1 MLHGHFRN
9 QVPVE
14 DVRKIRKSAAIQEAL
29 VLDFFMSRPDGMHTP
44 HAVLAALKLEGKVS
58 DKTPI
63 TSIRRAI
70 TDLTNDGELEK
81 VDHNRMEV
89 CGVTNKCWKL
99 IKKQSKTKPEQLELL
114 GEQYGKP
121 YHAPRVTGFE

>member
-1 MLHGHFRN
+1 MKPGHFRN

-81 VDHNRMEV
+81 VDHNRMEI
-89 CGVTNKCWKL
+89 CGVTNRCWRL
-99 IKKQSKTKPEQLELL
+99 VKKRTQPEQLEL
-114 GEQYGKP
+114 GEQYGKS